1 MKLFKLTVICGSIL
15 SLAGCFSAP
24 TNPDTTYKPAMS
36 PAYVDL
42 LIEKAKA
49 EERARVM
56 AELAEQNQ
64 DDKRF
69 SEIKINQLE
78 SKIDTLEQPAQGVNN
93 LPSVASTPPVTETLE
108 QENTSSDPLLEQWKN
123 IYAQTEEQPKT
134 AVVVEEIAPPA
145 EVAQV
150 SEEVVYSAPVDKE
163 VASEPF
169 VASSQEISY
178 ANQEVSYY
186 SSPSTQSFDTVI
198 RQCVAGQ
205 TIPRSYSG
213 SLPEVLNSNAKAG
226 DSIRLPTLCK
236 WSRSPE
242 IIKQLQISLSEQGF
256 LKPSPPHDLE
266 VIDGIWGVNT
276 LNSLINYQKSKGLAY
291 GQLSIESL
299 VDLGVFQ
306 YSDVVNRKGSS
317 KLLNSEVPPD
327 VGQIEKAEPVFVP
340 PKQVE
345 KPEPKL
351 SQPSI
356 VPEPNITPEPQKIVV
371 PEPKP
376 VAIPKVEPKAVP
388 VPKADVTEV
397 FNAMDNQ
404 NSTPN
409 VQFETSETK
418 NCYVNQVI
426 PGDYKG
432 RIPELVK
439 NSKES
444 KVGYVQELPTLCKK
458 DRSKEIITKLQ
469 RSLYGSGYLKGGAS
483 AINGTWNKN
492 TLNAVRAYQKANGL
506 AYGQLSIE
514 VLESLGVM

>member
-169 VASSQEISY
+169 VASSQEY
-178 ANQEVSYY
+178 L
-186 SSPSTQSFDTVI
+186 TQ
-198 RQCVAGQ
+198 
-205 TIPRSYSG
+205 
-213 SLPEVLNSNAKAG
+213 
-226 DSIRLPTLCK
+226 
-236 WSRSPE
+236 
-242 IIKQLQISLSEQGF
+242 IK
-256 LKPSPPHDLE
+256 K
-266 VIDGIWGVNT
+266 
-276 LNSLINYQKSKGLAY
+276 SLIIALQVHNHLILLLGNVLQVKRFHALILALCQKYLIQMRKQEILFACLPCVS
-291 GQLSIESL
+291 
-299 VDLGVFQ
+299 GVA
-306 YSDVVNRKGSS
+306 VL
-317 KLLNSEVPPD
+317 KLLNS
-327 VGQIEKAEPVFVP
+327 
-340 PKQVE
+340 
-345 KPEPKL
+345 
-351 SQPSI
+351 
-356 VPEPNITPEPQKIVV
+356 
-371 PEPKP
+371 
-376 VAIPKVEPKAVP
+376 
-388 VPKADVTEV
+388 
-397 FNAMDNQ
+397 
-404 NSTPN
+404 
-409 VQFETSETK
+409 
-418 NCYVNQVI
+418 
-426 PGDYKG
+426 YKF
-432 RIPELVK
+432 L
-439 NSKES
+439 
-444 KVGYVQELPTLCKK
+444 
-458 DRSKEIITKLQ
+458 
-469 RSLYGSGYLKGGAS
+469 
-483 AINGTWNKN
+483 
-492 TLNAVRAYQKANGL
+492 
-506 AYGQLSIE
+506 
-514 VLESLGVM
+514 

>member
-15 SLAGCFSAP
+15 SLSGCFSTP

-36 PAYVDL
+36 AAYVDL

-78 SKIDTLEQPAQGVNN
+78 TKIEGLEQPKQDATEIVETPSEPQNTAVN
-93 LPSVASTPPVTETLE
+93 ASA
-108 QENTSSDPLLEQWKN
+108 DPLLEQWKN
-123 IYAQTEEQPKT
+123 IYAQAEEKPET
-134 AVVVEEIAPPA
+134 AVVIEETISPA
-145 EVAQV
+145 DEVVQV
-150 SEEVVYSAPVDKE
+150 NEDVYSAPVYEE
-163 VASEPF
+163 VTSEKF
-169 VASSQEISY
+169 VASNQENSY
-178 ANQEVSYY
+178 VNKEVSYY
-186 SSPSTQSFDTVI
+186 TSPSTQSFDTVI

-205 TIPRSYSG
+205 TIPSNYSG
-213 SLPEVLNSNAKAG
+213 ALPEVLNSHAQAG

-242 IIKQLQISLSEQGF
+242 IIKQLQIALSERSF

-266 VIDGIWGVNT
+266 VIDGVWGVNT

-299 VDLGVFQ
+299 VDLGVIQ
-306 YSDVVNRKGSS
+306 YSDIVNRKGSS
-317 KLLNSEVPPD
+317 KFLKSEVPPD
-327 VGQIEKAEPVFVP
+327 IGQIEKVKPVFVP
-340 PKQVE
+340 PKQEV
-345 KPEPKL
+345 KPEPKI
-351 SQPSI
+351 SRPSIAPEPAIIPEPQKNI
-356 VPEPNITPEPQKIVV
+356 VPEPKS
-371 PEPKP
+371 

-388 VPKADVTEV
+388 APKLEVTETP
-397 FNAMDNQ
+397 NATDTQ
-404 NSTPN
+404 ISTPN
-409 VQFETSETK
+409 VQFETLETK

-483 AINGTWNKN
+483 SINGTWNKN